1 MVEFGYSAIF
11 SNSQPKS
18 EKIDD
23 IKQALKYPQ
32 AFKKIVIFQWVPS
45 HARLEGREIAD
56 KLTKKG
62 TTLHTTETP
71 TQAD

>member
-1 MVEFGYSAIF
+1 MT
-11 SNSQPKS
+11 
-18 EKIDD
+18 
-23 IKQALKYPQ
+23 KQALKYPQ

>member
-1 MVEFGYSAIF
+1 MT
-11 SNSQPKS
+11 
-18 EKIDD
+18 
-23 IKQALKYPQ
+23 KQALKYPQ

-45 HARLEGREIAD
+45 HAGLEGSEIAD